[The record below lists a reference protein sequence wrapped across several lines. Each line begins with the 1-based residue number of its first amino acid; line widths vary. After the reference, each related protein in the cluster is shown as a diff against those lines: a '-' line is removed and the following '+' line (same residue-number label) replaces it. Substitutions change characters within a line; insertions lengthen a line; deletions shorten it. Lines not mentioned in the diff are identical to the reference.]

1 MAECEHSKAASLL
14 PSPPPAKPLLCPELC
29 PEPAVPRLPAT
40 AHITW
45 ASALERVPSQH
56 LAGPWPN
63 LAGSGL
69 SVGSHAAG
77 LLLRHPPVAEQGR
90 VDQELR
96 EGMGR
101 SQVSCF
107 KLHIGPKPTGLPHAP
122 PLAPSME
129 TGQPGPR
136 GQHEQNHSCVGSDSG
151 LGAVILVAEKN

>member
-29 PEPAVPRLPAT
+29 PEPAVPRLPA
-40 AHITW
+40 ISSYNLGL
-45 ASALERVPSQH
+45 SALERVPSQH

-69 SVGSHAAG
+69 SVGSRAAG

-96 EGMGR
+96 WVWVGAR
-101 SQVSCF
+101 SPALSY
-107 KLHIGPKPTGLPHAP
+107 I
-122 PLAPSME
+122 
-129 TGQPGPR
+129 
-136 GQHEQNHSCVGSDSG
+136 
-151 LGAVILVAEKN
+151 